1 MAGPRVLDP
10 DRISTAELV
19 EEALF
24 LAIRVRQ
31 SPEAKGLVPLAEGLL
46 TDARA
51 GLAAEDKLRE
61 RLIEAEAGV
70 LLRNIDLDT
79 AVTDHRGV
87 IQKKTRGK
95 TDHKLYLRF
104 YGSLTPH
111 AIIKLGLRNQLPI
124 VEPWV
129 ESCKRD
135 PDPDL
140 VDLGKSLEKAVGAG
154 KDAVLAEDSAVQALR
169 DFRADKRLKLF
180 DAHNVGRRTIWAELT
195 KLGLAVEFAMSFFR
209 PLSRRGRRAEL
220 TLADAEAAVVDAQ
233 ERLKGAQAD
242 LAAAHERAAQATAAS
257 TARDEAKRALAAA
270 EVEAQALARRI
281 AALRGQAA

>member
-1 MAGPRVLDP
+1 MAGPRLLDP

-31 SPEAKGLVPLAEGLL
+31 SPEAKALVPRAESLL
-46 TDARA
+46 KDARA
-51 GLAAEDKLRE
+51 GLAVEDTLRE

-70 LLRNIDLDT
+70 LLRDIDLDLG
-79 AVTDHRGV
+79 VSDHRGV

-95 TDHKLYLRF
+95 TDHKLYQRF

-111 AIIKLGLRNQLPI
+111 AIIRLGLRSQLPI

-140 VDLGKSLEKAVGAG
+140 VDLGKSLEKVVQAG
-154 KDAVLAEDSAVQALR
+154 KDAVLAEDSAVQVLR
-169 DFRADKRLKLF
+169 DYRADKRPKLF
-180 DAHNVGRRTIWAELT
+180 DSQNVGRRTIWAELT
-195 KLGLAVEFAMSFFR
+195 KLGLSGEFALSFFR
-209 PLSRRGRRAEL
+209 PSSRRGRRVEL
-220 TLADAEAAVVDAQ
+220 TLADAEAAVADAE

-242 LAAAHERAAQATAAS
+242 LSAAHERAAQASAAA
-257 TARDEAKRALAAA
+257 TARDEAKRALLAA
-270 EVEAQALARRI
+270 EAEAQALARRI
-281 AALRGQAA
+281 ASLRDQAA